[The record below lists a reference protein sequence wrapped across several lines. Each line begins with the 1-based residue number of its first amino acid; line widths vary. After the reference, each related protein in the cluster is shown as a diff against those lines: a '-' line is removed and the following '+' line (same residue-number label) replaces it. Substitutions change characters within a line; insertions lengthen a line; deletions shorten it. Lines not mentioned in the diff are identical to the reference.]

1 MIKCVHPVVL
11 LNINDSHNRCYH
23 VVNVLNAISMDSILV
38 ISDAVQSPEDTFN
51 NSLFWLD
58 MIVLVP
64 SKEYEVFV
72 VNLYYPTIQLI
83 QNIHQ

>member
-1 MIKCVHPVVL
+1 
-11 LNINDSHNRCYH
+11 
-23 VVNVLNAISMDSILV
+23 MDIILV
-38 ISDAVQSPEDTFN
+38 ISDTVQSPEDIFN

-58 MIVLVP
+58 MIILVP

-72 VNLYYPTIQLI
+72 VYLYYPTIQLI